1 MSFFKDNFS
10 NSLLTEIISLMKE
23 KLIGPGEILFKQG
36 DEDKNIYFIRKG
48 ELELILENQK
58 NPISYI

>member
-1 MSFFKDNFS
+1 
-10 NSLLTEIISLMKE
+10 LLTEIISLLKE

-36 DEDKNIYFIRKG
+36 DEDKRIYFIRKG
-48 ELELILENQK
+48 EIELTLENQI